1 MEESAI
7 KRYRGRFH
15 RLLTSGIVSLFLL
28 FPVRFATAESTAQET
43 PQVLVQL
50 ESSVL
55 QLENPWKLTLLIHY
69 PEPDKIHIN
78 LPPLSGVLV
87 LDRIKTAIRTM
98 EQEPWTAV
106 EYVFIP
112 KRLGSFTLGPLEI
125 QIPGKRILTSPQALT
140 VQDPLEAART
150 PIPRLYWSDSN
161 EALRVGMPVTL
172 DLHLEG
178 SVPLTDLAQD
188 LRTLSVQLVQN
199 ALVEPLSVHE
209 KDRAAG
215 IIYRI
220 GLTPLQKGA
229 LLLPEASFTMGKQ
242 LIRSEPKQLIVSEG
256 APERIPAVQ
265 NNKDQ
270 LGEDQI
276 NNNQFNK
283 NQTNKDAAGPLHT
296 SEPQT
301 AFPAFIPGF
310 PWSVIWPLVSPSI
323 RPVLQESKQ
332 AWEAGDPAKALSI
345 LRKKERDSTLGPFYR
360 QIRASVETEAQ
371 LHTGPEEW
379 WIPRGALYVLAGIS
393 LGLALIVGLF
403 KRKRMGVLV
412 LACSALI
419 LLYSVLGQSLLV
431 PLIRG
436 GTVAVIRETT
446 AHTIPEASGSIST
459 RFAGGEA
466 VLIQHSTDTWA
477 FIVASGQRSGWVLR
491 SALVVY

>member
-69 PEPDKIHIN
+69 PEPDKVHIN

-87 LDRIKTAIRTM
+87 LDRIKTAVRTM

-112 KRLGSFTLGPLEI
+112 KQLGSFTLGPLEI

-150 PIPRLYWSDSN
+150 LIPKLYWSDSN

-220 GLTPLQKGA
+220 RFTPLQKGE
-229 LLLPEASFTMGKQ
+229 LFLPEASFAMGKQ
-242 LIRSEPKQLIVSEG
+242 LIRSEPKGLIVSEG
-256 APERIPAVQ
+256 PLERIPQDQ

-270 LGEDQI
+270 H
-276 NNNQFNK
+276 
-283 NQTNKDAAGPLHT
+283 NKDAAGPRYK
-296 SEPQT
+296 SEPQS
-301 AFPAFIPGF
+301 AFPAFKPGF
-310 PWSVIWPLVSPSI
+310 PWSIIWPLVNPSI
-323 RPVLQESKQ
+323 QPVLQESKQ

-345 LRKKERDSTLGPFYR
+345 LRKKERDSTIGPFYR
-360 QIRASVETEAQ
+360 QIRASVETEAK
-371 LHTGPEEW
+371 LHPGLDEW
-379 WIPRGALYVLAGIS
+379 WIPRGALYLLAGIS
-393 LGLALIVGLF
+393 LGLALFVGLF

-446 AHTIPEASGSIST
+446 AHTIPETSGSIST